1 VKKGEF
7 NLRGMAVVSPLAREV
22 HRRERSSCDV
32 PNCRRSTC
40 EQKPYCSEHIQ
51 FMPKVSSILAELQSR
66 AAELELVE
74 RHPARATAESGHAQ
88 EILMRLE
95 AAEGVTVE
103 RLASDARIYVAAV
116 RAFIRALK
124 RAKQVRTRKSTRGKT
139 VVSLCR

>member
-1 VKKGEF
+1 
-7 NLRGMAVVSPLAREV
+7 
-22 HRRERSSCDV
+22 
-32 PNCRRSTC
+32 
-40 EQKPYCSEHIQ
+40 
-51 FMPKVSSILAELQSR
+51 MPKVSSILAELQSR

-74 RHPARATAESGHAQ
+74 RHPARATAESEHAR

-103 RLASDARIYVAAV
+103 RLANDARISVAAV
-116 RAFIRALK
+116 RAFVRALK